1 MSVSD
6 RKPCSET
13 TMSYF
18 LPEQFPAEKNKPL
31 QWFVMRVTRRM
42 KITISMRVD
51 NGITGAMGR
60 VARISLL
67 YIA

>member
-1 MSVSD
+1 
-6 RKPCSET
+6 
-13 TMSYF
+13 MSYF